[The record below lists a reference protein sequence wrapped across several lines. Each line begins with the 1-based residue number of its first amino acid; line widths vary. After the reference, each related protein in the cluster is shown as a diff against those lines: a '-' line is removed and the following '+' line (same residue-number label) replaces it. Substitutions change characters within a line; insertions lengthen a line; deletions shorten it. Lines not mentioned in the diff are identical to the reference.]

1 MTLKPDGALP
11 YVYTWTG
18 AGENGA
24 VIGTTEVDR
33 STDRV
38 IGVDLFAGDDGG
50 NTWRPS
56 HAKLAHLQRKSL
68 PSITNVTLAAESD
81 GDNDYDDA
89 VHFIY
94 LGLCDRSGLPSDL
107 DKHSAPVRAW
117 FVPGGEASGRAARQA
132 GRMSAA
138 TWSPFG
144 RCSTTKVTGAP
155 SSLGQRRAEVA
166 TPGGT
171 IRRPRA
177 APRRARHPSTASCP

>member
-38 IGVDLFAGDDGG
+38 IGVDLFAGDDG

-56 HAKLAHLQRKSL
+56 HAKLAHLQRKIL
-68 PSITNVTLAAESD
+68 PSITDVTLAAESD

-117 FVPGGEASGRAARQA
+117 FAPGGRLA
-132 GRMSAA
+132 G
-138 TWSPFG
+138 
-144 RCSTTKVTGAP
+144 V
-155 SSLGQRRAEVA
+155 RRVRPA
-166 TPGGT
+166 GCR
-171 IRRPRA
+171 RRPGA
-177 APRRARHPSTASCP
+177 LSAPARPRK